1 MSGKVYIV
9 IRNDKIDSV
18 FLTQEQAQHHI
29 NAIKGW
35 NTWEIVEKEIEG
47 TLI

>member
-1 MSGKVYIV
+1 MKVYIV

-18 FLTQEQAQHHI
+18 FLSQEQAQAHI
-29 NAIKGW
+29 DSTKGW
-35 NTWEIVEKEIEG
+35 NLWKIVEKDIEG

>member
-1 MSGKVYIV
+1 MTVYIV

-18 FLTQEQAQHHI
+18 FLTQEQAQAHI
-29 NAIKGW
+29 DSTKGW
-35 NTWEIVEKEIEG
+35 NFWNIVGKDIEG